1 MYTDASDDACGAQL
15 SQEHNGTEFPVA
27 FLSHTFTKTQ
37 CKWSTT
43 EQEAFG
49 VYYAIIKWN
58 YYLQGADIIVHN
70 DHKPLVHFLNG
81 KNTNNKVNR
90 WSLELTTYNITF
102 EWISGAKNKAADCLS
117 WLISPV
123 TTSINMLTASFND
136 GPAFNTRS
144 CTQSTSNPTSA
155 LPTNAVPH
163 LSQDAT
169 PTPQSL
175 TADHLDTLLQMQ
187 RTDPFCK
194 CISKRLLNG
203 KAPHHEF
210 DTFTLV
216 KGLLYKHV
224 LDAGKQFLTLVIP
237 KSWKFTILV
246 EAHDKLG
253 HQGNNNMYCLK
264 CQYYWKGMNKD
275 IRKYIANCI
284 FCQRD
289 KAKVQQYPLQMTE
302 IPDRPFDKI
311 AIDLVTDCETST
323 SGNKHILTII
333 NHLTGWPEAFP
344 ISNKSTDTI
353 VTTLINHYLPIH
365 MCPRY
370 ILSDNGTEFKN
381 NLMDQ
386 VLQQLGID
394 RIFSAP
400 YHPQSNGKLEVFHKY
415 LKPTLKELCEKDPA
429 NCNKYINQVLTSYRI
444 TPNLATAESPFFLVY
459 SRDPNLPL
467 HQLLEPM
474 QHFWRP

>member
-1 MYTDASDDACGAQL
+1 
-15 SQEHNGTEFPVA
+15 
-27 FLSHTFTKTQ
+27 
-37 CKWSTT
+37 
-43 EQEAFG
+43 
-49 VYYAIIKWN
+49 
-58 YYLQGADIIVHN
+58 
-70 DHKPLVHFLNG
+70 
-81 KNTNNKVNR
+81 
-90 WSLELTTYNITF
+90 
-102 EWISGAKNKAADCLS
+102 
-117 WLISPV
+117 
-123 TTSINMLTASFND
+123 
-136 GPAFNTRS
+136 
-144 CTQSTSNPTSA
+144 
-155 LPTNAVPH
+155 
-163 LSQDAT
+163 
-169 PTPQSL
+169 
-175 TADHLDTLLQMQ
+175 MQ
-187 RTDPFCK
+187 HTDPFCK

-203 KAPHHEF
+203 KAPHHKS
-210 DTFTLV
+210 DTFTHV

-224 LDAGKQFLTLVIP
+224 SDAGKQFLALVIP

-253 HQGNNNMYCLK
+253 HQGNNCTYCLIK
-264 CQYYWKGMNKD
+264 WQYYWKGMNKD
-275 IRKYIANCI
+275 IRKYIANCVL
-284 FCQRD
+284 CRRD

-311 AIDLVTDCETST
+311 AIDLVTDCKTST

-333 NHLTGWPEAFP
+333 DHLTGWLEAFP
-344 ISNKSTDTI
+344 IPDKSADTI
-353 VTTLINHYLPIH
+353 VATLINHYLLVH

-415 LKPTLKELCEKDPA
+415 LKPTLKKLCKNDPA
-429 NCNKYINQVLTSYRI
+429 NWDKYINQVLASYRI

-459 SRDPNLPL
+459 GRDPNLPL

-474 QHFWRP
+474 QCFLGDPDSGKLHLETHRLALAIAKKTLDENRFTATQRLFPETTQPFKLEIMYTSKTNNQANGI